1 MRFYQGTHEFYA
13 GIDLHTKVMYVCVL
27 DQGGQTVV
35 HRNIPARPEPLL
47 ELLAPYRRDVV
58 VAAECT
64 FSWYWLADCCAN
76 EQIPF
81 VLSHALYMKAIHG
94 GKARNDK
101 IDSKKI
107 AGLLRGGLLPQA
119 YVYPARMREMRD
131 LLRRRTYVVRKRAEA
146 LSHVQ
151 NTNSQYNLPPLPGRL
166 AHKVFMR
173 ESGKAMAFV
182 QKRERKHGKGKAMSI
197 LAARLG
203 RAIYTMLKRRE
214 AFDEDRFFAGV

>member
-81 VLSHALYMKAIHG
+81 VLGHALYMKAIHG
-94 GKARNDK
+94 
-101 IDSKKI
+101 
-107 AGLLRGGLLPQA
+107 
-119 YVYPARMREMRD
+119 
-131 LLRRRTYVVRKRAEA
+131 
-146 LSHVQ
+146 
-151 NTNSQYNLPPLPGRL
+151 
-166 AHKVFMR
+166 
-173 ESGKAMAFV
+173 GKAMAFV